1 MSRWFSRWRR
11 SGGAK
16 EARDDALPHDAMP
29 HDRKGRTGRKRV
41 AAANKGRRKAKTR
54 RQTQPSPLTWNEPN
68 QDLRYGDPFDG

>member
-16 EARDDALPHDAMP
+16 EVASDALPHDAMP
-29 HDRKGRTGRKRV
+29 HDRKGRTGHKRV

-54 RQTQPSPLTWNEPN
+54 RQTQPPADLERAEPRP
-68 QDLRYGDPFDG
+68 RYGDPFDG